1 MIWCGYQ
8 LALAIQNQ
16 FLKIRKIL
24 KNEFIP
30 QVLVSLPEGKTFND
44 TEIWFQDE
52 SRVGQQNTITRTWA
66 EKGTRPRIVRQRQFT
81 STYIFG
87 AACPAE
93 EKAVAMILPE
103 CNSYTF
109 QLHLEEISKSVSP
122 GKQAVLIVD
131 RAAWHTSSKLKIPV
145 NITLLPLPPYSPE
158 LNPME
163 QVWLFLKQRFLAN
176 RVFDDYEDI
185 LEACCSAWNS
195 FLEMPNKINQLCSR
209 KWAQLPLL

>member
-1 MIWCGYQ
+1 MTLCGYQ
-8 LALAIQNQ
+8 LALAIRNQ

-24 KNEFIP
+24 KNEFIS
-30 QVLVSLPEGKTFND
+30 QVLVSLPEGKSFSD

-66 EKGTRPRIVRQRQFT
+66 EKVTRPRIVRQRQFT

-109 QLHLEEISKSVSP
+109 QLHLEEISKSVST

-131 RAAWHTSSKLKIPV
+131 QAAWHTSSRLKIPA

-158 LNPME
+158 LNLME

-176 RVFDDYEDI
+176 RVFDNYEDI

-195 FLEMPNKINQLCSR
+195 FVKMPNKIKQLCSR
-209 KWAQLPLL
+209 KWTQLPVV